1 MEVADG
7 AEFIPK
13 VVCELRVVV
22 LSVDLHRPTLDDVF
36 LKLTGR
42 AIRDAEAN
50 PLNVRRLHGRLWGRG
65 GR

>member
-13 VVCELRVVV
+13 VVCELGVVV

-42 AIRDAEAN
+42 AIRDAEAD
-50 PLNVRRLHGRLWGRG
+50 PLSFMRLHGRLWGRG